1 MDAPTLTLELKG
13 PNSAAAVPDQAPTLG
28 VVEARRMNAYWRAA
42 NYLSVGQIYLCDN
55 PLLREKLTMAHIK
68 PLVVGHWGTTPGQN
82 FIYVHLNRVIKEH
95 DLDMI
100 YIAGPGH
107 GGPALVGNV
116 YLEGSWSEVYPNVTQ
131 DEAGL
136 KTLFKQFSFPGGISS
151 HVAPTTP
158 GSIHEGG
165 ELGYSLSHA
174 FGAAFDNPDLIVACI
189 VGDGEAE
196 TGPLATAWQ
205 SNKFLDPIT
214 DGAVLPI
221 LHLNGYKISNPTVL
235 ARIEHDELEQF
246 FRGCG
251 WTPYFVEGD
260 DPATMHELMATTME
274 RAIADIRQ
282 FQTSARTT
290 KDAARPRWP
299 MIVLRSP
306 KGWTGPKVVDGLQ
319 VEGTFRAHQ
328 VPLLVDH
335 AHPEHLAQLESWMQ
349 SYQAEELFDASG
361 RLIGELAELA
371 PKGERRMGANPHANG
386 GILLRDLQMPD
397 FRTHAVRVPSP
408 GAVDGQDT
416 LVLGEFVK
424 DIVKL
429 NPSNFRVF
437 GPDETLSNLLGAVFS
452 ATNRQWDAAKLDND
466 EFLAPAGRVLD
477 SMLSEHQC
485 EGWLEG
491 YLLTGRHGLF
501 NSYEAFIRIVDSM
514 FSQHAKWLK
523 VTLELPWRRKI
534 ASLNYLLASHVWQ
547 QDHNGF
553 THQDP
558 GFLDHV
564 INKKADIVR
573 VYLPPDANCLL
584 STFDHCLRS
593 RHYVNV
599 VVAGKHALP
608 QWLTMDEAIVHCT
621 QGLGIWQWA
630 SNDQDSEP
638 DVVMACCGDTPT
650 LEIMAAVSILR
661 EHLPDLKIR
670 VINVVDLMK
679 LQSASEHPH
688 GLNEIDYD
696 ALFTK
701 DKHIVFGFHGY
712 ASLVHRLT
720 YRRTNRNLHVRGYK
734 EEGTITT
741 AFDMRVQNDLDRFH
755 LVQDVVDRLPHLGS
769 KGSYLKQMVQNK
781 LVEHKLY
788 IDGHGEDLPEIRN
801 WKWGGA
807 K

>member
-1 MDAPTLTLELKG
+1 
-13 PNSAAAVPDQAPTLG
+13 
-28 VVEARRMNAYWRAA
+28 
-42 NYLSVGQIYLCDN
+42 
-55 PLLREKLTMAHIK
+55 
-68 PLVVGHWGTTPGQN
+68 
-82 FIYVHLNRVIKEH
+82 
-95 DLDMI
+95 
-100 YIAGPGH
+100 
-107 GGPALVGNV
+107 
-116 YLEGSWSEVYPNVTQ
+116 
-131 DEAGL
+131 
-136 KTLFKQFSFPGGISS
+136 
-151 HVAPTTP
+151 
-158 GSIHEGG
+158 
-165 ELGYSLSHA
+165 
-174 FGAAFDNPDLIVACI
+174 
-189 VGDGEAE
+189 
-196 TGPLATAWQ
+196 
-205 SNKFLDPIT
+205 
-214 DGAVLPI
+214 
-221 LHLNGYKISNPTVL
+221 
-235 ARIEHDELEQF
+235 
-246 FRGCG
+246 
-251 WTPYFVEGD
+251 
-260 DPATMHELMATTME
+260 
-274 RAIADIRQ
+274 
-282 FQTSARTT
+282 
-290 KDAARPRWP
+290 

-328 VPLLVDH
+328 VPLLVDQ
-335 AHPEHLAQLESWMQ
+335 AHPAHLAQLETWMQ
-349 SYQAEELFDASG
+349 SYQADELFDASG
-361 RLIGELAELA
+361 RMIGELAELA

-386 GILLRDLQMPD
+386 GILLRDLRMPD
-397 FRTHAVRVPSP
+397 FRAHAVRVPSP

-416 LVLGEFVK
+416 MVLGEFFK

-429 NPSNFRVF
+429 NPNNFRVF
-437 GPDETLSNLLGAVFS
+437 GPDETLSNLLGAVFNV
-452 ATNRQWDAAKLDND
+452 TNRQWDAERLDND

-608 QWLTMDEAIVHCT
+608 QWLTMDEAVVHCT

-650 LEIMAAVSILR
+650 LEILAAVSILR
-661 EHLPDLKIR
+661 AHLPELKIR

-688 GLNEIDYD
+688 GLSENDYD

-720 YRRTNRNLHVRGYK
+720 YRRTNHNLHVRGYK

-769 KGSYLKQMVQNK
+769 KGAYLKQMVQNK
-781 LVEHKLY
+781 LVEHKIY
-788 IDGHGEDLPEIRN
+788 IDEHGEDLPEIRN
-801 WKWGGA
+801 WKWGA
-807 K
+807 AC